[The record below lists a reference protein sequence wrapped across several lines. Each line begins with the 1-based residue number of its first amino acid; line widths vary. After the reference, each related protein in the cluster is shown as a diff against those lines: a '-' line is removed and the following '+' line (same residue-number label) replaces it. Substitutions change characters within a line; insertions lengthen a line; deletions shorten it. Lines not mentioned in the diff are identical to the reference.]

1 MERPFVIWYQRNLVN
16 PLARRFSRFIPGS
29 AVIETVGRNS
39 GLPRRTPVGGRADGS
54 TFWLVSEFG
63 RHSQYVRNIE
73 ANPNVRVQVKGRW
86 HTGKATLVDDDDPR
100 ERLRSL
106 PTMNSA
112 VVRMVGTRLLTVRI
126 DLDDDH
132 GDIDVIDDRGAPR

>member
-1 MERPFVIWYQRNLVN
+1 MERPFVIWCQRNLVN
-16 PLARRFSRFIPGS
+16 PLARRFSRFIPGG

-73 ANPNVRVQVKGRW
+73 ANPNVRVQFKGRW

-106 PTMNSA
+106 PAMNSA
-112 VVRMVGTRLLTVRI
+112 VVRMVGRGLLTVRI
-126 DLDDDH
+126 DLDDEH
-132 GDIDVIDDRGAPR
+132 GDHDDHDESR